1 MRTIVAVAVVGLYAC
16 DQGVVTK
23 PKPAAT
29 TAAAEPKAALTAD
42 GPFTAAA
49 WDFVA
54 PVLTAHRNK

>member
-1 MRTIVAVAVVGLYAC
+1 MRTIIAVVVGLFAC
-16 DQGVVTK
+16 DQGVVAK
-23 PKPAAT
+23 PKPAI
-29 TAAAEPKAALTAD
+29 AAAVEPQPALAAD